1 MFHAVLHVACN
12 LTMLQDV
19 LLQCMQLCVF
29 KYWEWQDKLEEHM
42 EEEGEGEGPPEIP
55 EVIRTAKEV
64 LSSVVSRMVKSEPED
79 FELDK
84 SSDLTPASSVGQ
96 KNRVMAKLVMNI
108 YETLLEF
115 TFTTGEFRCVCGTVT
130 LLHVSTAAPPSSLS

>member
-1 MFHAVLHVACN
+1 
-12 LTMLQDV
+12 MLQDV

-29 KYWEWQDKLEEHM
+29 KYWEWQDKLEERM
-42 EEEGEGEGPPEIP
+42 EGAGEEAGPLETP
-55 EVIRTAKEV
+55 EVIGIAKGV
-64 LSSVVSRMVKSEPED
+64 LSSVVERMIKSEPED

-84 SSDLTPASSVGQ
+84 SSDFSSGSSVGQ

-115 TFTTGEFRCVCGTVT
+115 TFTTGEFRYRNWPLYKGVLYYATRASV
-130 LLHVSTAAPPSSLS
+130 LYREVSL